1 MEELYAFSHDDP
13 TNGDILLLIFKGIY
27 QKQSTRGN
35 IIYPVVKF
43 IGSININQRR
53 FLKGAKHP
61 QKITIQENGSLTLF
75 HSNERITYLNILL
88 TDLGYPQTLI
98 DEITNVINIQSVN
111 PNVKTYKGYH
121 DETRQGIVNF

>member
-1 MEELYAFSHDDP
+1 L
-13 TNGDILLLIFKGIY
+13 GDL
-27 QKQSTRGN
+27 S
-35 IIYPVVKF
+35 VVKF
-43 IGSININQRR
+43 IGNININQRL

-61 QKITIQENGSLTLF
+61 QKITINEDGTIRF
-75 HSNERITYLNILL
+75 SNSNTIIRQLNTLL

-111 PNVKTYKGYH
+111 PNIKTYKGDW